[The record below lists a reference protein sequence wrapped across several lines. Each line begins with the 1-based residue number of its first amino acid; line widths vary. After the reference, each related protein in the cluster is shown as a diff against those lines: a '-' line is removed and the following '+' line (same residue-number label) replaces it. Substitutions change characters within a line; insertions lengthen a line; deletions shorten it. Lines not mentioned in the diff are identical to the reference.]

1 MEYSILVSMEY
12 SNVISAVFDS
22 FRSIHRGIVALNKYD
37 VIDYDI
43 KFIMHKEK
51 IDVYECFNL
60 WCGVM

>member
-1 MEYSILVSMEY
+1 MEY
-12 SNVISAVFDS
+12 SNVISSVFDS
-22 FRSIHRGIVALNKYD
+22 FRSIQRGIVALNKYD

-60 WCGVM
+60 WRGVM